1 MKIYHYTSIESL
13 YLILKNRTMRFTTL
27 TDVDDMDEG
36 ETEEFKLA
44 KQYLFVS
51 CWTEEVMESIPQ
63 WSVYSNDMQGVR
75 LGIEIDENN
84 PRKVFELENNPTT
97 NLLISKDLGLV
108 DNLPLVASPETPF
121 YRKMKYTDDP
131 TNLKP
136 SILSQEKY
144 GELIDMSKVALYK
157 SLEWEFQKE
166 SRFIIDF
173 SASPINPDLTS
184 IKDFDLQHTM
194 NTLNLPFDYKD
205 ISLADYFFENLEITF
220 GPKCPEVHKDF
231 VEMYLEKLN
240 ITADLKDSSLNIQ

>member
-1 MKIYHYTSIESL
+1 MRIYHYTSIESL
-13 YLILKNRTMRFTTL
+13 YLIFKNRTLRFTTL
-27 TDVDDMDEG
+27 INVDDMDEG
-36 ETEEFKLA
+36 ETNEFELA

-51 CWTEEVMESIPQ
+51 CWTEEIMESIPQ

-84 PRKVFELENNPTT
+84 PRKIFELVDHPTT

-121 YRKMKYTDDP
+121 YRKMKYTDSSIKL
-131 TNLKP
+131 NP
-136 SILSQEKY
+136 SILSQEEY

-157 SLEWEFQKE
+157 SLEWRFQKE

-173 SASPINPDLTS
+173 SASPINQDMTS
-184 IKDFDLQHTM
+184 IKDFNLLQTM
-194 NTLNLPFDYKD
+194 NNFNLPFDYKD

-220 GPKCPEVHKDF
+220 GPKCPEVHKEF
-231 VEMYLEKLN
+231 VEIFLEKLN
-240 ITADLKDSSLNIQ
+240 ITADLKDSSLNIK